1 MLRKKTVIVISLIV
15 LFVFFCT
22 LHQLLKILPENEIK
36 SNKIEDAIYAQI
48 RTLPEMYKNP
58 GQATLNLGS
67 FLKSIDQT
75 VTLRVNTL
83 DLTHIW
89 NEANS
94 WSSTG
99 HQLTNFTS
107 TKIGQV
113 LLALKHAKITTADLD
128 PRGTQ
133 LKLLLT
139 LKVSQNQC

>member
-1 MLRKKTVIVISLIV
+1 MLRKKTVIVIALIV

-22 LHQLLKILPENEIK
+22 LHHLLKILPDNEIK

-48 RTLPEMYKNP
+48 RKLPEMYKSP
-58 GQATLNLGS
+58 GQRTLNLDS
-67 FLKSIDQT
+67 FLKSINQA
-75 VTLRVNTL
+75 VTLRVNSL
-83 DLTHIW
+83 DLAQIW

-94 WSSTG
+94 WSSVG

-107 TKIGQV
+107 PLIGQV
-113 LLALKHAKITTADLD
+113 LLGLKHARIKTADLD

-139 LKVSQNQC
+139 LNVSQNTF